1 MVCPLF
7 VIDEVGLRY
16 QFHIYESM
24 MASVRK
30 LDYRELFFPQL
41 SSFISFSF
49 FFFILLKL

>member
-24 MASVRK
+24 MAPVRK
-30 LDYRELFFPQL
+30 LDYRELFFPHL
-41 SSFISFSF
+41 SPFISLFYF
-49 FFFILLKL
+49 FHFC